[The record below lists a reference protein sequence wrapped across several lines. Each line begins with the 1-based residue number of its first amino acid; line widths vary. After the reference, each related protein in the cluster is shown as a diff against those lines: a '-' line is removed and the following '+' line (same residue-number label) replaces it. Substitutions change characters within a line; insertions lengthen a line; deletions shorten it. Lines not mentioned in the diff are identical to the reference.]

1 MYAAVASAATRA
13 IVRTVRVGPYLYC
26 TPRVEGKTILIAT
39 TARQGYWLWL
49 KNKDSAPPLA
59 RVHLTQTT
67 FVSLWGGLLIIS
79 LTALFILVGGLYWEY
94 TWVAVILY
102 FTCIHSTLVLFGM
115 YALIKA
121 LAGQP
126 WRFPLIGPR
135 DDRLRPSFTATPWAL
150 IDSGRV
156 TSNSSSGWALSRHDD
171 GATITEPWPARV
183 KKGSSVET
191 SDAFGAQVISSAS
204 TRPFGAAP
212 ATANVI
218 TAMIIAAAYQG

>member
-1 MYAAVASAATRA
+1 MPLSDDDFGFTEEKAGQNLAVLAEALFLINLLLAPGIAFA
-13 IVRTVRVGPYLYC
+13 IL
-26 TPRVEGKTILIAT
+26 L
-39 TARQGYWLWL
+39 WLWL

-59 RVHLTQTT
+59 RQHLKQAT

-135 DDRLRPSFTATPWAL
+135 DA
-150 IDSGRV
+150 
-156 TSNSSSGWALSRHDD
+156 
-171 GATITEPWPARV
+171 
-183 KKGSSVET
+183 
-191 SDAFGAQVISSAS
+191 
-204 TRPFGAAP
+204 
-212 ATANVI
+212 
-218 TAMIIAAAYQG
+218 